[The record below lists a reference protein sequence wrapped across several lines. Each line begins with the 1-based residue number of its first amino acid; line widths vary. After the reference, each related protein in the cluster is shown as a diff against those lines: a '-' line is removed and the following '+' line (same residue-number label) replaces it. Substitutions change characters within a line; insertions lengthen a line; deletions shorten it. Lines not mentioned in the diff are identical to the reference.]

1 MPVSDLH
8 GLSDIAIEIQRIAP
22 RSVLDCGVGFGLY
35 GALCRQ
41 IMDGQNGRCHREHWQ
56 GKLYGVEAWER
67 YRNPCWELYDKIH
80 IEEIPGGYGFDIDLV
95 LLIDVLEHFEKERG
109 RRLLHECVK
118 HNKHVIVS
126 VPNGRMDQGATFGNP
141 YERHLHT
148 FHGVEEFEPYNFK
161 LIHQSVCT
169 VVSIEG
175 MRK

>member
-8 GLSDIAIEIQRIAP
+8 NLSDIAIEIQRIAP
-22 RSVLDCGVGFGLY
+22 RSVLDAGCGFGLY

-41 IMDGQNGRCHREHWQ
+41 IMDGQNGNCHPSQWR
-56 GKLYGVEAWER
+56 GVIVGIEAWGKYE
-67 YRNPCWELYDKIH
+67 NPTWRCYDNVFVRGIVCDQKH
-80 IEEIPGGYGFDIDLV
+80 FDLV
-95 LLIDVLEHFEKERG
+95 LLIDVLEHFEAHEG
-109 RRLLHECVK
+109 RKLLHDFVQR
-118 HNKHVIVS
+118 NKHVIVS

-175 MRK
+175 MKT